1 MGRMNK
7 SGPQG
12 HTMKIIKV
20 QMELAVDEA
29 LSHDKYLIAD
39 YLNNKLFMDPEFF
52 NEFVLP
58 NFALSLQ
65 ISKNLIAIFIY

>member
-1 MGRMNK
+1 MIFEILDFQIWELIQEFVLFRVIYKNVL
-7 SGPQG
+7 
-12 HTMKIIKV
+12 KIFG
-20 QMELAVDEA
+20 
-29 LSHDKYLIAD
+29 IAS
-39 YLNNKLFMDPEFF
+39 EFF